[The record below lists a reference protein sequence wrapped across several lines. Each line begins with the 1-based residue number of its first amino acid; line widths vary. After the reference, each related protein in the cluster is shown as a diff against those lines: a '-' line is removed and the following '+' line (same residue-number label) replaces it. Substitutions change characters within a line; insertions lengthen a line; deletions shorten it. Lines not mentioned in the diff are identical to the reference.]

1 MGRARLCCQDT
12 TSFPRWLFL
21 SFQAP
26 LHFFPEPLA
35 LYIFNLGLEM
45 EVSRFVKSYLHT
57 AQLNRINI
65 QMLKPLRM
73 FPNKNEDD
81 FLIISELKKK
91 NTKMKP
97 QSCFH
102 RNFNRTCILPRFPH
116 HLSNCGCLVEAE
128 DTSTYAFW
136 KPLKCE

>member
-1 MGRARLCCQDT
+1 
-12 TSFPRWLFL
+12 
-21 SFQAP
+21 
-26 LHFFPEPLA
+26 
-35 LYIFNLGLEM
+35 M

-91 NTKMKP
+91 TRRWSHSHVSIGILTAHA
-97 QSCFH
+97 SCLDSPT
-102 RNFNRTCILPRFPH
+102 TCQTV
-116 HLSNCGCLVEAE
+116 GA
-128 DTSTYAFW
+128 W
-136 KPLKCE
+136 